1 MKVIVFRSLKKDF
14 LEVALAGRFG
24 QLKTGNPKND
34 IQTQTK

>member
-1 MKVIVFRSLKKDF
+1 MKVIVFRSFKKDI
-14 LEVALAGRFG
+14 LEIAIAGRFG